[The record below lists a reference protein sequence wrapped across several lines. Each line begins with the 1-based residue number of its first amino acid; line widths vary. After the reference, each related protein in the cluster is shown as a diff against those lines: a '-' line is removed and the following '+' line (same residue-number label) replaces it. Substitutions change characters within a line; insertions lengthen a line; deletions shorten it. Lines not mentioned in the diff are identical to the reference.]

1 MADTPTAAAAP
12 NASLTEIGTFLG
24 HPKGLVICFFTE
36 MWERFSY
43 YGMRA
48 LLIFYLTQ
56 HFLFSDQAAAGIFGA
71 YISLVYITPVIGGV
85 VADRYLGQAKAVVL
99 GALLLVAG
107 HMGMAIEGAQAV
119 EVVVQGERIVQR
131 DPFYLQI
138 FYLSLALIIMG
149 VGFLKANISTMVG
162 SMYERR
168 DPRRDSAFTL
178 FYVGINL
185 GSFLGALVCGF
196 LLQYM
201 GFSWGFGAAGI
212 GMLFGL
218 LVFLRGQ
225 HLFGDTGKPADPERL
240 AGEAHL
246 DIERMLQGIGR
257 MLRRAGRMLQGA
269 GRMLQGAGPMPPDVG
284 RERSA
289 DSGLP
294 AGQASLDTER
304 RLPNAGRIPLGIS
317 REWAIYALT
326 LAGVLV
332 VWLLMQSREV
342 VGGILLTSL
351 IVMSL
356 VVVGYAFM
364 RCGREDRDRMLVCL
378 FLMSYQIIFWALF
391 EQTGSSL
398 NLMADRNVDRVILG
412 FEIPAAAFQSV
423 NAFFIITLAPLFSM
437 MWLRLGRRGRE
448 PSTPMKFAL
457 SMIQLGLGFLVL
469 VYGASI
475 AADPTQVALIWLVL
489 LYLLHTTGE
498 LCISPVGLSMTTKLS
513 APGVVGMMMG
523 CWFLAS
529 AAGNYISGAIAGMTG
544 SDTVGGEVTDPAA
557 ALANYVDVYSAAG
570 WYSIAAG
577 LLAVLLVPLLKRFMH
592 GIK

>member
-1 MADTPTAAAAP
+1 MADTPAAAP
-12 NASLTEIGTFLG
+12 DASLAEFGTFLG

-56 HFLFSDQAAAGIFGA
+56 HFLFSDQAAAGIYGA

-85 VADRYLGQAKAVVL
+85 IADRYLGQTKAVVL

-162 SMYERR
+162 SMYGRR

-178 FYVGINL
+178 FYMGINL

-212 GMLFGL
+212 GMLLGL

-225 HLFGDTGKPADPERL
+225 HLFGDTGKPADPGLL
-240 AGEAHL
+240 AGQAFL
-246 DIERMLQGIGR
+246 DIGR
-257 MLRRAGRMLQGA
+257 VFRGA
-269 GRMLQGAGPMPPDVG
+269 GRVPLGVS
-284 RERSA
+284 RERM
-289 DSGLP
+289 
-294 AGQASLDTER
+294 
-304 RLPNAGRIPLGIS
+304 
-317 REWAIYALT
+317 IYALT

-332 VWLLMQSREV
+332 FWMLVQFREA
-342 VGGILLTSL
+342 VGVILGASL
-351 IVMSL
+351 IAMS
-356 VVVGYAFM
+356 VVVVSYAFAK
-364 RCGREDRDRMLVCL
+364 CGREDRDRMLVCL

-437 MWLRLGRRGRE
+437 MWIRLGRLGRE

-457 SMIQLGLGFLVL
+457 SMIQLGLGFLLL
-469 VYGASI
+469 VYGAS
-475 AADPTQVALIWLVL
+475 AASDPAQVALVWLVL

-529 AAGNYISGAIAGMTG
+529 AAGNYVSGTIAGMTG

-570 WYSIAAG
+570 WYSIGAG
-577 LLAVLLVPLLKRFMH
+577 ALAVLLVPLLKRFMH